1 MARMLMDDMKTNITS
16 SDVHVGR
23 EELIKH
29 ITSVNMRKLMT
40 NFGSMPYFQTF
51 FVMFKA
57 WIIINFTFVC
67 LKVCGFELFDV
78 QICETML
85 TFSG

>member
-1 MARMLMDDMKTNITS
+1 MARMLMDDMKSNITS

-51 FVMFKA
+51 YV
-57 WIIINFTFVC
+57 
-67 LKVCGFELFDV
+67 
-78 QICETML
+78 
-85 TFSG
+85 

>member
-29 ITSVNMRKLMT
+29 ITSVNTRKLMT

-67 LKVCGFELFDV
+67 LFEGLR
-78 QICETML
+78 L
-85 TFSG
+85 